1 MFTPR
6 LLVLAGFMRILGA
19 EFVRHYPLRLI
30 NIHPSLLPRFRG
42 LHTHER
48 ALSGGVSTHG
58 CTVHFVTPELD
69 DGPIILQAEVPV
81 LATDS
86 AETLQQRVHQAEY
99 VAYPRAIHWFA
110 NQRLTV
116 IDGKVLL
123 DGAEQPQQHFS
134 LPG

>member
-1 MFTPR
+1 MKLPIVILLSGNGSNLQKLIDASTADLPIRICAVISNNPNAYGLERARKAGIRALVVDHRSYDDRPAFECALQKAVDVFTPR

-58 CTVHFVTPELD
+58 
-69 DGPIILQAEVPV
+69 
-81 LATDS
+81 
-86 AETLQQRVHQAEY
+86 
-99 VAYPRAIHWFA
+99 
-110 NQRLTV
+110 
-116 IDGKVLL
+116 
-123 DGAEQPQQHFS
+123 
-134 LPG
+134 